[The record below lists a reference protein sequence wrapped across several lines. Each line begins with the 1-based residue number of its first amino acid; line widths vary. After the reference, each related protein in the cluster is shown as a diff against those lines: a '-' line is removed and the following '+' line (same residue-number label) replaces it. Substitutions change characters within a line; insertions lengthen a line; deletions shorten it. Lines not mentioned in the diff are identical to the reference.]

1 MVKRFRKGYIRKVLY
16 KKKFK
21 LISSN
26 RPIFKINTIYLYS
39 NNFAIFPKR
48 QLEKFL
54 LYLKWF
60 KRDQKKRFSLTPL
73 FSVNIH
79 PFFFSTKKSVGMRMG
94 KGKGAKDFFFCR
106 VPGKSLFCEVRN
118 LLPCYLPLFIKRV
131 RCFLHFSCVIK
142 SSNSEF
148 FSLQTPF
155 FSRFFYN
162 DKLIRHFRKR
172 KLYAS

>member
-16 KKKFK
+16 KKDYKV
-21 LISSN
+21 ISSN
-26 RPIFKINTIYLYS
+26 RPTFQTTTIYLYS
-39 NNFAIFPKR
+39 SNFAIFPKR

-73 FSVNIH
+73 FSLKIH
-79 PFFFSTKKSVGMRMG
+79 PIFFSTKKSVGMRMG
-94 KGKGAKDFFFCR
+94 KGKGPKDFFFCR
-106 VPGKSLFCEVRN
+106 ILGNSLFCEVRN

-131 RCFLHFSCVIK
+131 KCFIHFPCVIK
-142 SSNSEF
+142 TTNSDF
-148 FSLQTPF
+148 FSLQRPF
-155 FSRFFYN
+155 FFRFFYN

-172 KLYAS
+172 KVNAS